1 MSKVV
6 ILGHSPGKTSID
18 IRPSPS
24 LNRINKWMDACNVIT
39 YSFTN
44 LCAHHAPELKLKDVD
59 TNWVLSNLDGY
70 EKVVAL
76 GGLAAKFCER
86 NGISHLAAPHPS
98 PRNRKFNDKSFE
110 PGFINTLKEYLNV

>member
-1 MSKVV
+1 
-6 ILGHSPGKTSID
+6 
-18 IRPSPS
+18 
-24 LNRINKWMDACNVIT
+24 MDACNVIT

-59 TNWVLSNLDGY
+59 TDWVLSNLDGY

-86 NGISHLAAPHPS
+86 NGISH
-98 PRNRKFNDKSFE
+98 RKFNDKSFE